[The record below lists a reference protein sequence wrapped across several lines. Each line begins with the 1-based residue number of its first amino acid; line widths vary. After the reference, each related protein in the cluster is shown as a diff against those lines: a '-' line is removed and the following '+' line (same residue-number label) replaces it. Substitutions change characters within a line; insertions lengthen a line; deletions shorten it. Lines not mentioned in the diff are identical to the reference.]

1 MSVTWR
7 ALRDLFARSSCAF
20 PSNLEALASNPNE
33 VVPTAILDS
42 CMQGTADYTQYL
54 LSQAAEEDRLRTQ
67 KFQQLSAMLAALPSS
82 LHPTSTPPMS
92 ARTSLSPSTP
102 VPFLTTSTSSVLPG
116 ASTDKRKQFIDP
128 DGRLHLLH
136 STTSAVSDSEDSLFL
151 RRCTDPSRIPF
162 FTTGEGIKL
171 DSA

>member
-7 ALRDLFARSSCAF
+7 ALRDLFFRSSCAF

-42 CMQGTADYTQYL
+42 CMQGIADYTQHL

-82 LHPTSTPPMS
+82 PYPTTSTPPIP

-102 VPFLTTSTSSVLPG
+102 VPSWTTSISSVSSG

-136 STTSAVSDSEDSLFL
+136 STTSAVSDSEVSLFL
-151 RRCTDPSRIPF
+151 RRNLSVPLEMHF
-162 FTTGEGIKL
+162 N
-171 DSA
+171 